1 MNDGSFM
8 YTVLACKKINRKDSL
23 MAEKRIRNEQ
33 IRLRLTKE
41 EEKVLDEKTSK
52 AGLSRNEFLRRLILG
67 ERVYKRKEKDF
78 KDYAYQV
85 NRVGNNLNQLV
96 KILRNKELT
105 KKDLLEIE
113 KTIDEIKSTQE
124 WIEHDYK
131 KDD

>member
-1 MNDGSFM
+1 
-8 YTVLACKKINRKDSL
+8 
-23 MAEKRIRNEQ
+23 MAEKRLRNEQ

-41 EEKVLDEKTSK
+41 EEKVLDDKTSK
-52 AGLSRNEFLRRLILG
+52 AGISRNEFLRKLILG
-67 ERVYKRKEKDF
+67 EQVYKRKEKDF
-78 KDYAYQV
+78 KNYAYQV

-96 KILRNKELT
+96 KILRNKELN

-113 KTIDEIKSTQE
+113 KTIDEIKSIQE

>member
-1 MNDGSFM
+1 ME
-8 YTVLACKKINRKDSL
+8 
-23 MAEKRIRNEQ
+23 EKRLRAEQ
-33 IRLRLTKE
+33 ILIRLTKE
-41 EEKVLDEKTSK
+41 EEKILDEKTSK

-96 KILRNKELT
+96 KILRVKELS
-105 KKDLLEIE
+105 KDKLIELENIIQSVKE
-113 KTIDEIKSTQE
+113 TQE

>member
-1 MNDGSFM
+1 
-8 YTVLACKKINRKDSL
+8 
-23 MAEKRIRNEQ
+23 MAEKRLRNEQ

-67 ERVYKRKEKDF
+67 EQVYKRKEKDF
-78 KDYAYQV
+78 KNYAYQV

-96 KILRNKELT
+96 KILRNKELN

-124 WIEHDYK
+124 WIENDYK
-131 KDD
+131 KGD

>member
-1 MNDGSFM
+1 ME
-8 YTVLACKKINRKDSL
+8 
-23 MAEKRIRNEQ
+23 EKRLRAEQ
-33 IRLRLTKE
+33 ILIRLTKE
-41 EEKVLDEKTSK
+41 EEKILDEKTSRT
-52 AGLSRNEFLRRLILG
+52 GLSRNEFLRRLILG

-124 WIEHDYK
+124 WIENDYK

>member
-1 MNDGSFM
+1 ME
-8 YTVLACKKINRKDSL
+8 
-23 MAEKRIRNEQ
+23 EKRLRNEQ

-67 ERVYKRKEKDF
+67 EQVYKRKEKDF
-78 KDYAYQV
+78 KNYAYQV

-96 KILRNKELT
+96 KILRNKELN

-113 KTIDEIKSTQE
+113 KTIHEIKSTQE